1 MELPAEESARLSVC
15 LCAQIKWIIIIM
27 HATEPARLTS
37 IVNPWNGQEGKV
49 VHRTNN
55 DSPPRR
61 TDQHVGPGI
70 DLARSHY

>member
-37 IVNPWNGQEGKV
+37 IVNP
-49 VHRTNN
+49 
-55 DSPPRR
+55 
-61 TDQHVGPGI
+61 
-70 DLARSHY
+70 